1 MLIELLG
8 VAVLVFA
15 VVLPALDFEVVFGVA
30 PENWPNEELD
40 ALLLGALLE
49 KLPNELGELVDLPD
63 ELNRPADD
71 EDELREGDE

>member
-1 MLIELLG
+1 M
-8 VAVLVFA
+8 AVPVFA
-15 VVLPALDFEVVFGVA
+15 VVLPALDLAVVFGLA
-30 PENWPNEELD
+30 PENWPNEELE

-49 KLPNELGELVDLPD
+49 KLPNELGELADLLPE